1 MKSYSTE
8 KQDRLLKI
16 MQEAKGNS
24 LDIYYVIYEEFL
36 HNNETPSVLLPLIF
50 EFSGAIG
57 TNDGAS
63 EKVSQQV
70 EQGIIQQYKD
80 YLIKTV
86 NLLAKFNDSK
96 DTFYEKLWST
106 VFCSPTSPQ
115 KTDERAVILKM
126 LNEDVPTLPY
136 YQAIDLLQME
146 NDDFSHRV
154 TQLQPRIKEA
164 IHMLNRHFTQRTEET
179 SQICRLSENLS
190 KEDNYVYWAT
200 LIEIIQKNAF
210 RAGYI
215 RGRSE
220 NQGATADEEREN

>member
-1 MKSYSTE
+1 M
-8 KQDRLLKI
+8 
-16 MQEAKGNS
+16 G
-24 LDIYYVIYEEFL
+24 
-36 HNNETPSVLLPLIF
+36 ET
-50 EFSGAIG
+50 
-57 TNDGAS
+57 
-63 EKVSQQV
+63 VSR
-70 EQGIIQQYKD
+70 GY
-80 YLIKTV
+80 
-86 NLLAKFNDSK
+86 
-96 DTFYEKLWST
+96 
-106 VFCSPTSPQ
+106 
-115 KTDERAVILKM
+115 
-126 LNEDVPTLPY
+126 VPTLPY